1 MMTLTF
7 IHVLNFS
14 IPIAFIVFA
23 GFMLDW
29 MCKPAQHEEKAG
41 DE

>member
-1 MMTLTF
+1 MTV

-14 IPIAFIVFA
+14 IPIVFIVFA

-29 MCKPAQHEEKAG
+29 MCKPAKQEKKAG